1 MKIISPGEW
10 FGLPVTS
17 TVLTVGISEKLLKCL
32 RELKPQQTPQPTYSP
47 PLTDLRLWIYWL
59 NWCRNVI
66 HSKLMKK
73 HVAEKH
79 GGRPIF
85 GLLNKLSIN
94 NKQIQLQLHYLL
106 VNKINMSKKDLQ
118 QKDTQSCKLSATF
131 SRPST
136 WKTINYLKWFLVE
149 PTDIRSLIH
158 KILLMKQT
166 EICIYMTMRWVG
178 GGSVLIEVCF
188 WAFNKSKQLLLWPLL
203 WATEIML
210 RQHSQVFKGYNFAI

>member
-1 MKIISPGEW
+1 
-10 FGLPVTS
+10 
-17 TVLTVGISEKLLKCL
+17 
-32 RELKPQQTPQPTYSP
+32 
-47 PLTDLRLWIYWL
+47 
-59 NWCRNVI
+59 
-66 HSKLMKK
+66 MKK

-136 WKTINYLKWFLVE
+136 WKTINYLK
-149 PTDIRSLIH
+149 
-158 KILLMKQT
+158 
-166 EICIYMTMRWVG
+166 
-178 GGSVLIEVCF
+178 
-188 WAFNKSKQLLLWPLL
+188 
-203 WATEIML
+203 
-210 RQHSQVFKGYNFAI
+210 